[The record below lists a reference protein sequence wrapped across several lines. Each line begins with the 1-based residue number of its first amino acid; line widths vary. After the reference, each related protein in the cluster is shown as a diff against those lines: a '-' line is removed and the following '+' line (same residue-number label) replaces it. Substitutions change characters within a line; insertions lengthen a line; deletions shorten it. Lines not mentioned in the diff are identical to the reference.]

1 MADDETAP
9 TEFEIT
15 TTLGIKF
22 SAQEIVDDLGAEK
35 TIQLIK
41 ELDAALEDWGAT
53 EELAEYFDKQME
65 ILEEEEKAIA
75 AKAAPNG

>member
-1 MADDETAP
+1 MADNETAP

-22 SAQEIVDDLGAEK
+22 SAQEVVQDLGHEK

-41 ELDAALEDWGAT
+41 ELDMALEDWGAT
-53 EELAEYFDKQME
+53 EELAEYFDEQME
-65 ILEEEEKAIA
+65 IYEKEVKEEVA
-75 AKAAPNG
+75 NG

>member
-1 MADDETAP
+1 MADDEIPDP

-22 SAQEIVDDLGAEK
+22 SAAEVVQDLGRDR

-41 ELDAALEDWGAT
+41 ELDLALEDWGAT
-53 EELAEYFDKQME
+53 EEIADYFDMQME
-65 ILEEEEKAIA
+65 IFEKENEV
-75 AKAAPNG
+75 K